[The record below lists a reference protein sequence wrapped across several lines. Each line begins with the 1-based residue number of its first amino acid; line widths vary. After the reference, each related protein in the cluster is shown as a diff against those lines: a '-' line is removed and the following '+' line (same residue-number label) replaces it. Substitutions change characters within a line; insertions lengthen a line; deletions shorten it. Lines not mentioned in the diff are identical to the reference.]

1 MSIVKSFS
9 VHNGDMFYINHNSSN
24 FTVIDCCLNYDRTD
38 EIIEEIKQKSQN
50 KKIHRFIS
58 THPDE
63 DHIRG
68 LEKLDEEWEIL
79 NFYCVYNEAYKK
91 DETDSFNKY
100 CELRDSNKSFHLY
113 KGCSRKWMNQEEPG
127 DGIGKAGINIYW
139 PETSN
144 PEYIKALKDASKGGS
159 PNNISPIIR
168 YLVKNGG
175 SFMWMGDL
183 ERDFMESISNK
194 LNLPKTN
201 VLFAPHHGRDSG
213 KVPAKILESISPDII
228 VIGEAPSEHLNYY
241 QNYFTIT
248 QNSAGDITFK
258 NENGAI
264 NIYCSNRQYSKIL
277 GDKAKEKGKRCTVN
291 QSKRLSESEYAF
303 TLIPS

>member
-9 VHNGDMFYINHNSSN
+9 VGNGDMFYIYHNSNN
-24 FTVIDCCLNYDRTD
+24 FTVIDCCLNYNISD
-38 EIIEEIKQKSQN
+38 EIIEEIIQKSQY
-50 KKIHRFIS
+50 KRIHRFIS

-79 NFYCVYNEAYKK
+79 NFYCVYNKANKK
-91 DETDSFNKY
+91 DKTDSFNKY
-100 CELRDSNKSFHLY
+100 CELRDSDMSFYLY
-113 KGCSRKWMNQEEPG
+113 KDCSRKWMNQEEPG
-127 DGIGKAGINIYW
+127 DGIGRAGINIYW
-139 PETSN
+139 PNISN
-144 PEYIKALKDASKGGS
+144 PEYIKALEDAAKGRS

-168 YLVKNGG
+168 YSVENGG

-183 ERDFMESISNK
+183 ETDFMESISNE

-248 QNSAGDITFK
+248 QNRARDITFK

-264 NIYCSNRQYSKIL
+264 NVYCSNEQYAKKLRDKIKNK
-277 GDKAKEKGKRCTVN
+277 GEKYTLIPD
-291 QSKRLSESEYAF
+291 RLSNPEYAF
-303 TLIPS
+303 TLMP

>member
-24 FTVIDCCLNYDRTD
+24 FTVIDCCLNNDRTD
-38 EIIEEIKQKSQN
+38 EIIQEIRQKSQD
-50 KKIHRFIS
+50 KIIRRFIS
-58 THPDE
+58 THPDD

-68 LEKLDEEWEIL
+68 LEKLDEKWRIR

-100 CELRDSNKSFHLY
+100 CELRDSDKSFYLY

-127 DGIGKAGINIYW
+127 DGIGRAGINIYW
-139 PETSN
+139 PNISN
-144 PEYIKALKDASKGGS
+144 PEYIKALKDASEGDS

-168 YLVKNGG
+168 YSMRNGT

-183 ERDFMESISNK
+183 ETDFMKSISDE
-194 LNLPKTN
+194 LCLPKTN

-213 KVPAKILESISPDII
+213 SVPSEILSNISPDII
-228 VIGEAPSEHLNYY
+228 VIGEAPSEHIDYY
-241 QNYFTIT
+241 PQYFTIT

-264 NIYCSNRQYSKIL
+264 NVYCSDGQYAKKL
-277 GDKAKEKGKRCTVN
+277 GDKAKEKGRRYTVN
-291 QSKRLSESEYAF
+291 QSKKYLEPEYAF
-303 TLIPS
+303 TLNCY

>member
-1 MSIVKSFS
+1 MSVVKSFS
-9 VHNGDMFYINHNSSN
+9 VYNGDMFYINHNSSN

-38 EIIEEIKQKSQN
+38 EIIKEIKQKSQN

-58 THPDE
+58 THPDD

-100 CELRDSNKSFHLY
+100 CELRDSDKLFRLY

-127 DGIGKAGINIYW
+127 DGIGRAGINIYW
-139 PETSN
+139 PNILN
-144 PEYIKALKDASKGGS
+144 PEYIKALEDAAKGGS

-168 YLVKNGG
+168 YSVKNGG

-183 ERDFMESISNK
+183 ETDFMESISDE
-194 LNLPKTN
+194 LCLPKTK

-213 KVPAKILESISPDII
+213 KVPAKILNRIYPDII

-248 QNSAGDITFK
+248 QNSARDITFK

-264 NIYCSNRQYSKIL
+264 NVYCSDRQYAKKL
-277 GDKAKEKGKRCTVN
+277 GDKAKNKGGKYTLRPD
-291 QSKRLSESEYAF
+291 RLSNLEYAF
-303 TLIPS
+303 TLMP

>member
-1 MSIVKSFS
+1 MSIIKSFS
-9 VHNGDMFYINHNSSN
+9 VGNGDMFYIYHNSNN
-24 FTVIDCCLNYDRTD
+24 FTVIDCCLNDDDRRD
-38 EIIEEIKQKSQN
+38 KIIEEIKQKSQD
-50 KKIHRFIS
+50 KIIHRFIS

-68 LEKLDEEWEIL
+68 LEKLDEKWRIR

-91 DETDSFNKY
+91 DKTDSFNKY
-100 CELRDSNKSFHLY
+100 CELRDSDKSFYLY
-113 KGCSRKWMNQEEPG
+113 EGCSRKWMNQSG
-127 DGIGKAGINIYW
+127 YRIDSSGIFIYW

-168 YLVKNGG
+168 YSVENGG

-183 ERDFMESISNK
+183 ETDFMKSISNE
-194 LNLPKTN
+194 LCLPKTN

-213 KVPAKILESISPDII
+213 KVPAKILNHIYPDII
-228 VIGEAPSEHLNYY
+228 VIGEAPSGLLNYY
-241 QNYFTIT
+241 HNYFTIT

-264 NIYCSNRQYSKIL
+264 NVYCSDRQYAKEL
-277 GDKAKEKGKRCTVN
+277 GDKAIKKGGKYTVN
-291 QSKRLSESEYAF
+291 QLKRLSEAEYAF
-303 TLIPS
+303 TLRLF

>member
-1 MSIVKSFS
+1 MSVVKSFS
-9 VHNGDMFYINHNSSN
+9 VYNGDMFYINHNSSN

-38 EIIEEIKQKSQN
+38 EIIKEIKQKSQN

-58 THPDE
+58 THPDD

-100 CELRDSNKSFHLY
+100 CELRDSDKLFRLY

-127 DGIGKAGINIYW
+127 DGIGRAGINIYW
-139 PETSN
+139 PNILN
-144 PEYIKALKDASKGGS
+144 PEYIKALEDAAKGGS

-168 YLVKNGG
+168 YSVKNGG

-183 ERDFMESISNK
+183 ETDSMESISDE
-194 LNLPKTN
+194 LCLPKTN

-213 KVPAKILESISPDII
+213 KVPAKILNRIYPDII

-248 QNSAGDITFK
+248 QNSARDITFK

-264 NIYCSNRQYSKIL
+264 NVYCSDRQYAKKL
-277 GDKAKEKGKRCTVN
+277 GDKAKNKGGKYTLRPD
-291 QSKRLSESEYAF
+291 RLSNLEYAF
-303 TLIPS
+303 TLMP

>member
-1 MSIVKSFS
+1 MSVVKSFS
-9 VHNGDMFYINHNSSN
+9 VYNGDMFYINHNSCN

-38 EIIEEIKQKSQN
+38 EIIKEIKQKSQN

-58 THPDE
+58 THPDD

-100 CELRDSNKSFHLY
+100 CELRDSDKLFRLY

-127 DGIGKAGINIYW
+127 DGIGRAGINIYW
-139 PETSN
+139 PNILN
-144 PEYIKALKDASKGGS
+144 PEYIKALEDAAKGGS

-168 YLVKNGG
+168 YSVKNGG

-183 ERDFMESISNK
+183 ETDFMESISDE
-194 LNLPKTN
+194 LCLPKTN

-213 KVPAKILESISPDII
+213 KVPAKILNRIYPDII

-248 QNSAGDITFK
+248 QNSARDITFK

-264 NIYCSNRQYSKIL
+264 NVYCSDRQYAKKL
-277 GDKAKEKGKRCTVN
+277 GDKAKNKGGKYTLRPD
-291 QSKRLSESEYAF
+291 RLSNLEYAF
-303 TLIPS
+303 TLMP

>member
-9 VHNGDMFYINHNSSN
+9 VENGDMFYIYHNSNN
-24 FTVIDCCLNYDRTD
+24 FTVIDCCLNDDRRD
-38 EIIEEIKQKSQN
+38 KIIEEIKQESQN

-68 LEKLDEEWEIL
+68 LEKLDEKWRIR

-100 CELRDSNKSFHLY
+100 CELRDSDKSFYLY
-113 KGCSRKWMNQEEPG
+113 KECSRKWMNQSDYRIG
-127 DGIGKAGINIYW
+127 SSGIFIYW
-139 PETSN
+139 PKTSN
-144 PEYIKALKDASKGGS
+144 PEYIKALEDAAKGHS

-168 YLVKNGG
+168 YSVGEGG

-183 ERDFMESISNK
+183 ETDFMESISDE
-194 LNLPKTN
+194 LCLPKTN

-213 KVPAKILESISPDII
+213 KVPAKILNRICPDII
-228 VIGEAPSEHLNYY
+228 IIGEGPSGHLNYY

-264 NIYCSNRQYSKIL
+264 NVYCSNEQYAKKLS
-277 GDKAKEKGKRCTVN
+277 DKAKNKGGKYTVN
-291 QSKRLSESEYAF
+291 QLDSIFNSKYAF
-303 TLIPS
+303 TLRLF

>member
-1 MSIVKSFS
+1 MSVVKSFS
-9 VHNGDMFYINHNSSN
+9 VYNGDMFYINHNSSN

-38 EIIEEIKQKSQN
+38 EIIKEIKQKSQN
-50 KKIHRFIS
+50 KKIHHFIS
-58 THPDE
+58 THPDD

-100 CELRDSNKSFHLY
+100 CELRDSDKLFRLY

-127 DGIGKAGINIYW
+127 DGIGRAGINIYW
-139 PETSN
+139 PNILN
-144 PEYIKALKDASKGGS
+144 PEYIKALEDAAKGGS

-168 YLVKNGG
+168 YSVKNGG

-183 ERDFMESISNK
+183 ETDFMESISDE
-194 LNLPKTN
+194 LCLPKTN

-213 KVPAKILESISPDII
+213 KVPAKILNRIYPDII

-248 QNSAGDITFK
+248 QNSARDITFK

-264 NIYCSNRQYSKIL
+264 NVYCSDRQYAKKL
-277 GDKAKEKGKRCTVN
+277 GDKAKNKGGKYTLRPD
-291 QSKRLSESEYAF
+291 RLSNLEYAF
-303 TLIPS
+303 TLMP

>member
-168 YLVKNGG
+168 YSVKNGG

-264 NIYCSNRQYSKIL
+264 NIYCSNRQYAKRL

>member
-9 VHNGDMFYINHNSSN
+9 VHNGDIFYINHNSSN

-113 KGCSRKWMNQEEPG
+113 KDCSRKWMNQEEPG
-127 DGIGKAGINIYW
+127 DGIGRAGINIYW

-144 PEYIKALKDASKGGS
+144 PEYIKALEDAAKGHS
-159 PNNISPIIR
+159 PNNISPIIG
-168 YLVKNGG
+168 YSVENGG

-183 ERDFMESISNK
+183 ETDFMESISNE
-194 LNLPKTN
+194 LDLPKTN

-228 VIGEAPSEHLNYY
+228 VIGEAPSAHLNYY

-248 QNSAGDITFK
+248 QNSARDITFK

-264 NIYCSNRQYSKIL
+264 NVYCSNEQYTKKLRDKIKNE
-277 GDKAKEKGKRCTVN
+277 GGKYTLIPD
-291 QSKRLSESEYAF
+291 RLSNPEYAF
-303 TLIPS
+303 TLKLS

>member
-9 VHNGDMFYINHNSSN
+9 VGNGDMFYIYHNSNN
-24 FTVIDCCLNYDRTD
+24 FTVIDCCLNDDDRRD
-38 EIIEEIKQKSQN
+38 KIIEEIKQKSQD
-50 KKIHRFIS
+50 KIIHRFIS

-68 LEKLDEEWEIL
+68 LEKLDEEWKIR
-79 NFYCVYNEAYKK
+79 NFYCVDNKAYKD

-100 CELRDSNKSFHLY
+100 CELRDSDKSSHLY
-113 KGCSRKWMNQEEPG
+113 KGCSRKWMNQS
-127 DGIGKAGINIYW
+127 DYGIGSSGIFIYW
-139 PETSN
+139 PKTSN
-144 PEYIKALKDASKGGS
+144 PEYIKALKDAAKGL

-168 YLVKNGG
+168 YSMSNGT

-183 ERDFMESISNK
+183 ETDFMESISNE
-194 LNLPKTN
+194 LDLPRTN

-213 KVPAKILESISPDII
+213 KVPAKILNRICPDII
-228 VIGEAPSEHLNYY
+228 VIGEGSSGHLNYY

-264 NIYCSNRQYSKIL
+264 NVYCSNEQYAKDL
-277 GDKAKEKGKRCTVN
+277 GDKAREKGGKYTVN
-291 QSKRLSESEYAF
+291 LSDSFYDPEYAF
-303 TLIPS
+303 TLRLF

>member
-24 FTVIDCCLNYDRTD
+24 FTVIDCCLNNDRTD
-38 EIIEEIKQKSQN
+38 EIIQEIRQKSQD
-50 KKIHRFIS
+50 KIIRRFIS
-58 THPDE
+58 THPDD

-68 LEKLDEEWEIL
+68 LEKLDKEWEIL

-91 DETDSFNKY
+91 DKTDSFNKY
-100 CELRDSNKSFHLY
+100 CELRDSDKSFYLY
-113 KGCSRKWMNQEEPG
+113 KDCSRKWMNQEEPG
-127 DGIGKAGINIYW
+127 DGIGRAGINIYW
-139 PETSN
+139 PNISN
-144 PEYIKALKDASKGGS
+144 PRYIKALEDAAKGHS

-168 YLVKNGG
+168 YSVENGG

-183 ERDFMESISNK
+183 ETNFMESISDE
-194 LNLPKTN
+194 LCLLKTN

-213 KVPAKILESISPDII
+213 SVPSEILSNISPDII
-228 VIGEAPSEHLNYY
+228 VIGEAPSEHIDYY
-241 QNYFTIT
+241 PQYFTIT

-264 NIYCSNRQYSKIL
+264 NVYCSNGQYAKKL
-277 GDKAKEKGKRCTVN
+277 GDKTKEKGRRYTVN
-291 QSKRLSESEYAF
+291 QSKKYLESEYAF
-303 TLIPS
+303 TLNCY

>member
-9 VHNGDMFYINHNSSN
+9 VGNGDMFYINHSSSN

-100 CELRDSNKSFHLY
+100 CELRDSNKSFYLY
-113 KGCSRKWMNQEEPG
+113 KDCSRKWMNQEEPG
-127 DGIGKAGINIYW
+127 DGIGRAGINIYW

-168 YLVKNGG
+168 YSVKNGG

-213 KVPAKILESISPDII
+213 SVPSEILNNISPDII

-241 QNYFTIT
+241 HNYFTIT

-264 NIYCSNRQYSKIL
+264 NVYCSDRQYAKRL

>member
-9 VHNGDMFYINHNSSN
+9 VGNGDMFYIYHNSNN
-24 FTVIDCCLNYDRTD
+24 FTVIDCCLNDDRRD
-38 EIIEEIKQKSQN
+38 KIIEEIKQKSQE
-50 KKIHRFIS
+50 KRIHRFIS

-68 LEKLDEEWEIL
+68 LEKLDEEWRIR
-79 NFYCVYNEAYKK
+79 NFYCVENKSSK
-91 DETDSFNKY
+91 SIKTKSFNKY
-100 CELRDSNKSFHLY
+100 CELRDSDKSFYLY
-113 KGCSRKWMNQEEPG
+113 EGCSRKWMNQSG
-127 DGIGKAGINIYW
+127 YGIDSSSIFICW
-139 PETSN
+139 PKTSN
-144 PEYIKALKDASKGGS
+144 PEYIKALEDAAKEYS

-168 YLVKNGG
+168 YSVKDGG

-183 ERDFMESISNK
+183 ETDFMKSISNE
-194 LNLPKTN
+194 LDLPKTN

-213 KVPAKILESISPDII
+213 SVPSEILNNISPDII

-264 NIYCSNRQYSKIL
+264 NIYCSNRQYAKRL